1 MTALLDVDKLVR
13 FSSSS
18 IGADKLYKTLAYGLD
33 AAAYFFAPTAQQ
45 ETAQNIHALA
55 SNISMARYV
64 LRFTG
69 GLEAYTALKKGSW
82 SCKDD
87 DEHVQRL
94 VRLQALSMVVYH
106 PLEHVSY
113 VGFVAPKLLK
123 VDAMHFSRLSCRAW
137 GVYVLLDIYA
147 SALRPPGEFPM
158 RGGSCHRSLARVD
171 KS

>member
-64 LRFTG
+64 LRLTG

-94 VRLQALSMVVYH
+94 VRLQALSKVVYH

-113 VGFVAPKLLK
+113 VGFVWVFCIDKIKSWIKEKSDTIWSDGRDPGKT
-123 VDAMHFSRLSCRAW
+123 DRLS
-137 GVYVLLDIYA
+137 
-147 SALRPPGEFPM
+147 
-158 RGGSCHRSLARVD
+158 
-171 KS
+171 